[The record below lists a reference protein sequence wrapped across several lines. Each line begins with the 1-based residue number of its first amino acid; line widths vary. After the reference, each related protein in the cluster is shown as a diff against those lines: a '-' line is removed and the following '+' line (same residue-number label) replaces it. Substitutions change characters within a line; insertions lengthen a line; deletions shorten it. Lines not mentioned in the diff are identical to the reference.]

1 MADDKQVGAII
12 ETGLVDWQILQQ
24 DASGFASVTLE
35 GRWQADETAA
45 NQPCV
50 VEVRVVAGDTSVA
63 VNRAL
68 DWQRADTTAEGRWQ
82 ITLRVPAGGL
92 YRLETR
98 CAVTSQPE
106 REWALRGDMRHFWG
120 VGDVWVIA
128 GQSNSAGYG
137 RGAIY
142 DPPELGIHL
151 FRNSEQWALA
161 THPMNDAT
169 DTAHIVNRERA
180 NPAHSPY
187 LHFARLLKQQ
197 LHYPIGLV
205 QTALGGSP
213 LSAWNPTE
221 EGPAVLYH
229 NMMHCITCAG
239 GKIKGILWY
248 QGESDAGP
256 GLAESYAARFQ
267 AAVEAWRAAVQ
278 QPDLPI
284 LTVQLNRYYQPPE
297 TVTENSAAMARAWS
311 LLRETQR
318 QLARTMA
325 QVAVVTTLDLAMS
338 DLIHTGPA
346 GNLVL
351 GERLAQAAL
360 GMVYGQPVA
369 YQAPDLQQ
377 ARLIDQETIELSF
390 AYVLDRLDNL
400 DRAANCFKVE
410 DSAGEVPLAAVI
422 YPLNHTIQ
430 LRLARPLAGAA
441 VVHGAY
447 GYNPTLA
454 PVDMDRVVPIL
465 SFSQVP
471 IEQYAI

>member
-1 MADDKQVGAII
+1 MADDRQVGAII

-24 DASGFASVTLE
+24 DATGYATVTLN
-35 GRWQADETAA
+35 GHWVADEAAA

-50 VEVRVVAGDTSVA
+50 VEVRVVAGDTGVA
-63 VNRAL
+63 VSREL
-68 DWQRADTTAEGRWQ
+68 DWQAATTTKDGYWQ
-82 ITLRVPAGGL
+82 LILRVPAGGL

-98 CAVTSQPE
+98 CRATNQPE
-106 REWALRGDMRHFWG
+106 REWSLRGDMRHFWG

-128 GQSNSAGYG
+128 GQSNSVGYG
-137 RGAIY
+137 RGAVY
-142 DPPELGIHL
+142 DPPELGLHL

-169 DTAHIVNRERA
+169 DTAHIINRERA

-221 EGPAVLYH
+221 EGSAPLYH
-229 NMMHCITCAG
+229 NMLQCISRAG
-239 GKIKGILWY
+239 GVVKGILWY

-256 GLAESYAARFQ
+256 GLAESYAERFQ
-267 AAVEAWRAAVQ
+267 AAVEAWRAALQ

-297 TVTENSAAMARAWS
+297 TTPANVDEMARAWS
-311 LLRETQR
+311 LVQEAQR
-318 QLARTMA
+318 QLARA
-325 QVAVVTTLDLAMS
+325 LKQVAVVVTLDLPLS
-338 DLIHTGPA
+338 DAIHIGPA
-346 GNLVL
+346 GNLLL
-351 GERLAQAAL
+351 GERLARTAL

-369 YQAPDLQQ
+369 YCAPDLQE
-377 ARLIDQETIELSF
+377 ARLIEQEVIELSF
-390 AYVLDRLDNL
+390 AHVLDRLDNL

-410 DSAGEVPLAAVI
+410 DSAGNVPITAVH
-422 YPLNHTIQ
+422 YPLNHTIR
-430 LRLARPLAGAA
+430 LRLARPLTGAA
-441 VVHGAY
+441 LVHGAD

-454 PVDMDRVVPIL
+454 PVDMDRVMPML
-465 SFSQVP
+465 SFAQVR
-471 IEQYAI
+471 IER

>member
-1 MADDKQVGAII
+1 MADKMQVGALI
-12 ETGLVDWQILQQ
+12 EAGLVDWQILQQ
-24 DASGFASVTLE
+24 DANGFATVTLH
-35 GRWQADETAA
+35 GRWQADEAAA
-45 NQPCV
+45 NHPCV
-50 VEVRVVAGDTSVA
+50 VEVRVVAGDTGVA
-63 VNRAL
+63 VSREL
-68 DWQRADTTAEGRWQ
+68 DWRVAATTKDGDWQ
-82 ITLRVPAGGL
+82 MTLRVPAGGL

-98 CAVTSQPE
+98 CIITNQAE

-161 THPMNDAT
+161 THPLNDAT
-169 DTAHIVNRERA
+169 DTAHVVNRERA

-221 EGPAVLYH
+221 EGAAVLYH
-229 NMMHCITCAG
+229 NMMHCISCAG
-239 GKIKGILWY
+239 GKVKGILWY

-256 GLAESYAARFQ
+256 GLAERYGARFQ
-267 AAVEAWRAAVQ
+267 SAVHAWRTALD

-284 LTVQLNRYYQPPE
+284 LTVQLNRYYQPPDTLPANFE
-297 TVTENSAAMARAWS
+297 EMARAWS
-311 LLRETQR
+311 LIQEVQR
-318 QLARTMA
+318 QLARTMSH
-325 QVAVVTTLDLAMS
+325 VAVVATLDLPLS
-338 DLIHTGPA
+338 DNIHIGPA
-346 GNLVL
+346 GNLLL
-351 GERLAQAAL
+351 GERLARAAL
-360 GMVYGQPVA
+360 GMVYGQPIE
-369 YQAPDLQQ
+369 YQAPDLQR
-377 ARLIDQETIELSF
+377 ARLIDQETLELHF

-410 DSAGEVPLAAVI
+410 DSAGDVPMSAVI
-422 YPLNHTIQ
+422 YPMNHTIR
-430 LRLARPLAGAA
+430 LRLTRPLVGEA

-454 PVDMDRVVPIL
+454 PVDMDRVLPIL
-465 SFSQVP
+465 SFFQVP
-471 IEQYAI
+471 IEQ